1 MTTFALDNL
10 WNYLQGLSLSQS
22 DREWLAKKLIMP
34 VNKAAEEKDVFTAE
48 ERKTN
53 FLSKAGIWS
62 ETEEGEEYYQMM
74 IHRNDNRPLNRKIT
88 LDK

>member
-22 DREWLAKKLIMP
+22 DREWLAHKLIMP
-34 VNKAAEEKDVFTAE
+34 TEKNGAKKDNLTAE
-48 ERKTN
+48 ERKAI

-62 ETEEGEEYYQMM
+62 ETEEGEEYYQMLV
-74 IHRNDNRPLNRKIT
+74 HRNDNRPLNREIT